1 MTGMERLQ
9 ALLSGQQPDRI
20 PINVNLVDQGAKELG
35 LSLQDYYAKGER
47 VAQGQ
52 LRMRAKYGYD
62 MLLGMFY
69 SALDAELMG
78 CRHLIYAI
86 DGPPNV
92 GHLVVKTPD
101 DIKKLNPPAD
111 LYSHPRFHELASCI
125 KTLKQESAGQWP
137 VVGVVTASFSL
148 PAMLMGV
155 GGWLDLLLNGDA
167 ALRELLLQKCA
178 AFASNKIMA
187 LKDAGADLIIYN
199 NPLASATFI
208 LPTQF
213 HQLALPWVL
222 KDLEQS
228 GPNGIIFF
236 NGGGVINPILAD
248 LKKHTGIGAYY
259 LNPFDDIVEA
269 RQLLGPE
276 PLIIGA
282 INDIKLIDWT
292 AEEIEQEVERIMLA
306 GHQAGRFIFGTLV
319 MPYDIPEDNIRTM
332 IKAAITY
339 GCSAGRGQ

>member
-1 MTGMERLQ
+1 M
-9 ALLSGQQPDRI
+9 I
-20 PINVNLVDQGAKELG
+20 
-35 LSLQDYYAKGER
+35 
-47 VAQGQ
+47 
-52 LRMRAKYGYD
+52 LR
-62 MLLGMFY
+62 
-69 SALDAELMG
+69 
-78 CRHLIYAI
+78 
-86 DGPPNV
+86 
-92 GHLVVKTPD
+92 
-101 DIKKLNPPAD
+101 KLNPPED

-178 AFASNKIMA
+178 AFASDKIMA

-208 LPTQF
+208 LQPSF
-213 HQLALPWVL
+213 INWLCPGSL
-222 KDLEQS
+222 KTWNRAA
-228 GPNGIIFF
+228 PNGIIFF

-269 RQLLGPE
+269 KAAA
-276 PLIIGA
+276 GA
-282 INDIKLIDWT
+282 GTPYYW
-292 AEEIEQEVERIMLA
+292 
-306 GHQAGRFIFGTLV
+306 GHQ
-319 MPYDIPEDNIRTM
+319 
-332 IKAAITY
+332 
-339 GCSAGRGQ
+339 